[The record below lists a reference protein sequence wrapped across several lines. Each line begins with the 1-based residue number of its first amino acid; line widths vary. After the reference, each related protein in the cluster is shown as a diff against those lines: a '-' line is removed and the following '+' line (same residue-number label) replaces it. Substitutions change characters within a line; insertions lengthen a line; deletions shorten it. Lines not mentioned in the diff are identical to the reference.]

1 MPQVTS
7 RRSEVDFAWKRSQ
20 LCGVTHDSLP
30 ENLTDTTNL
39 FPAKTALLRAAG
51 ATLSAVG
58 DELAGL
64 DLSLLVADRSGL
76 LVQTV
81 GGAQSRIGAQVEQ
94 RGLIAGA
101 DLSEEKLGF
110 NGIGTALE
118 TGRGIT
124 VDGDEHFVEAF
135 RDFSCFGIPIIH
147 PGSKRLE
154 GALNVTAPTES
165 TTSLLEGFGRTMVHQ
180 IEQQLLQNTYH
191 DEYSLMS
198 EFLQAS
204 RGTDQAVCAI
214 GDETVMSNQKAEGLL
229 EHIDYGVLRSTI
241 AEARLARSSQASIAV
256 ASDRLVAVDIR
267 YIRSGGEILTLHP
280 LWQKKAAIPRGRPRA
295 NMAGDVWGGR
305 LKAVQGRSG
314 SVAVVGEPGTGRTS
328 AAREASRPLEPTLI
342 DCVDLQTAGAQ
353 VWSKRLQK
361 AVGATT
367 GALIIDN
374 IDLLPTAQLSF
385 LRQLVSDDASSAR
398 IVITADSHAQEADG
412 RLRSVLSMADQY
424 VELPPLRERVAE
436 FPILIEAMA
445 QKIASK
451 KRFTFSATA
460 SQGLARAHWPGNLVQ
475 LRKVLMQV
483 LAERASGQITLSD
496 LPEIYRRDQNQPL
509 FGLDRAERAAIV
521 EAMAAAEGNKNQ
533 AARALGMSR
542 TTLYRRLRSLKIE
555 Y

>member
-30 ENLTDTTNL
+30 EKLTDTNL
-39 FPAKTALLRAAG
+39 SPAKTALLRAAD
-51 ATLSAVG
+51 ATLSNIRG
-58 DELAGL
+58 ELAGL

-81 GGAQSRIGAQVEQ
+81 GGVQTRIGAQVEQ

-110 NGIGTALE
+110 NGIGTAIE
-118 TGRGIT
+118 TGRGII

-135 RDFSCFGIPIIH
+135 RDFSCFGMPIIH

-154 GALNVTAPTES
+154 GALNVTAPTEATS
-165 TTSLLEGFGRTMVHQ
+165 SLLEGFGRTMVHQ

-191 DEYSLMS
+191 DEFSLMS
-198 EFLQAS
+198 AFLRAS

-229 EHIDYGVLRSTI
+229 EHIDYGMLRRAV
-241 AEARLARSSQASIAV
+241 AEARLTRSSQASIEV
-256 ASDRLVAVDIR
+256 ASDRLVTVDIQ
-267 YIRSGGEILTLHP
+267 YIRSGGELLTLHP
-280 LWQKKAAIPRGRPRA
+280 LWQKKTMIPRGRPRT
-295 NMAGDVWGGR
+295 NVAGDVWGDR

-314 SVAVVGEPGTGRTS
+314 SIAVVGEPGTGRTS
-328 AAREASRPLEPTLI
+328 AALESSRPLESTLI
-342 DCVDLQTAGAQ
+342 DCVDLQTTGAQ
-353 VWSKRLQK
+353 MWSKRLQK
-361 AVGATT
+361 AVDTT
-367 GALIIDN
+367 VGTLIIDN
-374 IDLLPTAQLSF
+374 IDLLPAAQLSF
-385 LRQLVSDDASSAR
+385 LRQLVSNEDSAAR
-398 IVITADSHAQEADG
+398 IIITADSRAQAEDE
-412 RLRSVLSMADQY
+412 RLGSVLSVADFY
-424 VELPPLRERVAE
+424 VELPPLRERIAE

-445 QKIASK
+445 RKVVRE

-460 SQGLARAHWPGNLVQ
+460 AQGLARAHWPGNLVQ
-475 LRKVLMQV
+475 LRKVLLQV
-483 LAERASGQITLSD
+483 LSERASGQITLTD
-496 LPEIYRRDQNQPL
+496 LPEAYRGDQNQPL
-509 FGLDRAERAAIV
+509 LGIDRAERAAIV
-521 EAMAAAEGNKNQ
+521 EAMAAAEGNKIQ

-555 Y
+555 Q

>member
-1 MPQVTS
+1 M
-7 RRSEVDFAWKRSQ
+7 DFAWKRSQ

-30 ENLTDTTNL
+30 ENLTDTNL
-39 FPAKTALLRAAG
+39 LPAKTALLRAAG

-280 LWQKKAAIPRGRPRA
+280 LWQKKATIPRGRPRA
-295 NMAGDVWGGR
+295 NMAGD
-305 LKAVQGRSG
+305 
-314 SVAVVGEPGTGRTS
+314 
-328 AAREASRPLEPTLI
+328 
-342 DCVDLQTAGAQ
+342 
-353 VWSKRLQK
+353 
-361 AVGATT
+361 
-367 GALIIDN
+367 
-374 IDLLPTAQLSF
+374 
-385 LRQLVSDDASSAR
+385 
-398 IVITADSHAQEADG
+398 
-412 RLRSVLSMADQY
+412 
-424 VELPPLRERVAE
+424 
-436 FPILIEAMA
+436 
-445 QKIASK
+445 
-451 KRFTFSATA
+451 
-460 SQGLARAHWPGNLVQ
+460 
-475 LRKVLMQV
+475 
-483 LAERASGQITLSD
+483 
-496 LPEIYRRDQNQPL
+496 
-509 FGLDRAERAAIV
+509 
-521 EAMAAAEGNKNQ
+521 
-533 AARALGMSR
+533 
-542 TTLYRRLRSLKIE
+542 
-555 Y
+555 

>member
-1 MPQVTS
+1 M
-7 RRSEVDFAWKRSQ
+7 
-20 LCGVTHDSLP
+20 
-30 ENLTDTTNL
+30 
-39 FPAKTALLRAAG
+39 
-51 ATLSAVG
+51 SAVG

-124 VDGDEHFVEAF
+124 VDGDEHFVAAF
-135 RDFSCFGIPIIH
+135 REFSCFGIPIIH

-154 GALNVTAPTES
+154 GALNVTAPTEATS
-165 TTSLLEGFGRTMVHQ
+165 SLLEGFGRTMVHQ
-180 IEQQLLQNTYH
+180 IEQQLLQNTYR

-214 GDETVMSNQKAEGLL
+214 SEETVMSNQKAEGLL
-229 EHIDYGVLRSTI
+229 EHIDYGALRRAI
-241 AEARLARSSQASIAV
+241 GEARRARSSQTSIEV
-256 ASDRLVAVDIR
+256 SSDRLVAVDIQ

-280 LWQKKAAIPRGRPRA
+280 LWQKKTRIPRGRPRA
-295 NMAGDVWGGR
+295 NVTGDVWGDR
-305 LKAVQGRSG
+305 LKTVQGRSG
-314 SVAVVGEPGTGRTS
+314 SVAVVGEPGSGRTS
-328 AAREASRPLEPTLI
+328 AACEASRPLEHTLI

-361 AVGATT
+361 AVGTT
-367 GALIIDN
+367 ARALIIDN
-374 IDLLPTAQLSF
+374 VDLLPAAQLSF
-385 LRQLVSDDASSAR
+385 LRQLVSDDDSTAR
-398 IVITADSHAQEADG
+398 IVITADSHSAEADE
-412 RLRSVLSMADQY
+412 RLRSVLSVADHH
-424 VELPPLRERVAE
+424 VEVPPLRKRVAE
-436 FPILIEAMA
+436 FPILVEALA
-445 QKIASK
+445 HKIAGK
-451 KRFTFSATA
+451 KRFIFSASA
-460 SQGLARAHWPGNLVQ
+460 VQGLARAHWPGNLVQ

-483 LAERASGQITLSD
+483 LSGRASGQITLSD
-496 LPEIYRRDQNQPL
+496 LPEAYRGDQDQPL
-509 FGLDRAERAAIV
+509 LGLDRAERAAIV

-542 TTLYRRLRSLKIE
+542 TTLYRRLRSLKINC
-555 Y
+555 